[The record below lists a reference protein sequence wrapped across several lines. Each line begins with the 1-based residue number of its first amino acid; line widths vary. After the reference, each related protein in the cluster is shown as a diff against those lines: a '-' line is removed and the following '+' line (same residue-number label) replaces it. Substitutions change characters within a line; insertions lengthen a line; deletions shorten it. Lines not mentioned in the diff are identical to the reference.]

1 MLVCKLDASGTDR
14 ENKIITMAGY
24 VGLLLPWFEFEI
36 KAREV
41 LDREGVDVL
50 HPKEFYD
57 TKEAFSGWPRSKK
70 EAFVREIH
78 EVSLGRLELGIS
90 FSILK
95 TEFYAARREHKVAHS
110 ESPFG
115 FCFRSIIHALMTDAV
130 LARVLDKGENL
141 TVVLESGDKNA
152 ADAERIFRWA
162 KEQNPTIDRVLY
174 SFGFADKRS
183 SVGLQWADFLAVT
196 TRRYADAYQRLG
208 TYPEEPAIISI
219 LRDRLYMID
228 HVAAAFVPVARRGRH
243 A

>member
-1 MLVCKLDASGTDR
+1 
-14 ENKIITMAGY
+14 MAGY

-50 HPKEFYD
+50 HAKEFYD

-78 EVSLGRLELGIS
+78 EVSLGRLELGIR

-141 TVVLESGDKNA
+141 TVVLESGDKSA

-196 TRRYADAYQRLG
+196 TRRYAVAYQRLG